1 MTKSDFYSY
10 HKGHQ
15 GGQLHQRQLSFTI
28 GVGSLLDST
37 ISLFMTVDDMF
48 FHLLVVQFSFIM
60 QLTDPPKLEHLLDDQ
75 APSA

>member
-10 HKGHQ
+10 RKGHQ
-15 GGQLHQRQLSFTI
+15 GGQLHQHQLSFTI

-37 ISLFMTVDDMF
+37 ISLFMTVDDIF
-48 FHLLVVQFSFIM
+48 FHPLVAQFSFIM

-75 APSA
+75 TPSA